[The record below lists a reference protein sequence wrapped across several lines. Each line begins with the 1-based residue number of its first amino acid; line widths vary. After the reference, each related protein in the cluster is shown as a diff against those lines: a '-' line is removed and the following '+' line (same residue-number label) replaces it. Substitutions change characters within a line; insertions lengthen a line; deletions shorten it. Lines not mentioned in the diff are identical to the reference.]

1 MWNSPSKI
9 LMVRPAAFGFNA
21 ETAENNSFQS
31 RESFSNALVLQ
42 QFDHAVLQLRTAGVE
57 VLVIEDLP
65 EPPKPD
71 AIFPNNWFSV
81 VNGQFKRYPM
91 FAANRRLERRDGV
104 KEKIEAFI
112 GRKMELVDWSP
123 YENEGRFLE
132 GTGSL
137 VLDRLYERVYASLS
151 PRTDESLV
159 RQWAAHYDYEAIIF
173 HAHDQEQQA
182 IYHSNVVMG
191 LGEAWAV
198 LCMECVAPEERE
210 MLRTS
215 LQECGK
221 ELIEITR
228 EQMNAFAG
236 NCMELC
242 NSKGEKLLV
251 MSTTGWNSLH
261 DSQKEKIHSLST
273 PLLINV
279 SEIERIGGGSI
290 RCMIAEL
297 E

>member
-9 LMVRPAAFGFNA
+9 LMVRPASFGYNA
-21 ETAENNSFQS
+21 ETAANNSFQNQAT
-31 RESFSNALVLQ
+31 FSPDLVLEQFGNALN
-42 QFDHAVLQLRTAGVE
+42 ALRNEGIE
-57 VLVIEDLP
+57 VLVIDDLP
-65 EPPKPD
+65 DPPKPD

-81 VNGQFKRYPM
+81 VNGKFQLYPM
-91 FAANRRLERRDGV
+91 FAPNRKLERRQDM
-104 KEKIEAFI
+104 KEKVEAFI
-112 GRKMELVDWSP
+112 GRTLQLEDWSHK
-123 YENEGRFLE
+123 ENEGIFLE

-137 VLDRLYERVYASLS
+137 VLDRLYERVYASIS
-151 PRTDESLV
+151 PRTDKGLV

-173 HAHDQEQQA
+173 QAHDRQQQA
-182 IYHSNVVMG
+182 IYHTNVVLG
-191 LGEAWAV
+191 LGETWAV
-198 LCMECVAPEERE
+198 VCLECIAPEERKI
-210 MLRTS
+210 LKRS

-236 NCMELC
+236 NCMELS
-242 NSKGEKLLV
+242 NDKGGKLLV
-251 MSTTGWNSLH
+251 MSTTGWSSLH
-261 DSQKEKIHSLST
+261 DNQKEKIHSFST
-273 PLLINV
+273 PLIINV

>member
-9 LMVRPAAFGFNA
+9 LMVRPAAFGYNA
-21 ETAENNSFQS
+21 ETAANNSFQS
-31 RESFSNALVLQ
+31 QAAFSPDLVLQ
-42 QFDHAVLQLRTAGVE
+42 QFDSAVNALREEGIE
-57 VLVIEDLP
+57 VLVIDDLLQ
-65 EPPKPD
+65 PPKPD

-81 VNGQFKRYPM
+81 VQGQFQLYPM
-91 FAANRRLERRDGV
+91 FAANRRLERRADV
-104 KEKIEAFI
+104 KEKIEAFT
-112 GRKMELVDWSP
+112 GRKMELVDWSL

-173 HAHDQEQQA
+173 HAYDGKQQA
-182 IYHSNVVMG
+182 IYHSNVVLG

-198 LCMECVAPEERE
+198 LCLECVAPEEHE

-236 NCMELC
+236 NCMELS
-242 NSKGEKLLV
+242 NGKGEKVMV

-261 DSQKEKIHSLST
+261 DNQKEKIHSLST

>member
-1 MWNSPSKI
+1 
-9 LMVRPAAFGFNA
+9 
-21 ETAENNSFQS
+21 
-31 RESFSNALVLQ
+31 VLQ
-42 QFDHAVLQLRTAGVE
+42 QFDHAVLHLRAAGVE
-57 VLVIEDLP
+57 VLVIDDTP
-65 EPPKPD
+65 TPPKPD

-81 VNGQFKRYPM
+81 VHGQFQRYPM
-91 FAANRRLERRDGV
+91 FAANRRLERRDDV
-104 KEKIEAFI
+104 KEKIEAFT
-112 GRKMELVDWSP
+112 GVKLELLDWSP

-137 VLDRLYERVYASLS
+137 VLDRLYERVYAALS
-151 PRTDESLV
+151 PRTDEHLV
-159 RQWAAHYDYEAIIF
+159 RQWAAHYDYEAVIF
-173 HAHDQEQQA
+173 HALDLKQQA

-191 LGEAWAV
+191 VGEAWAV
-198 LCMECVAPEERE
+198 LCLECVAPEERE

-221 ELIEITR
+221 ELIEITF

-236 NCMELC
+236 NCMELS
-242 NSKGEKLLV
+242 NGQGEKLLV

-261 DSQKEKIHSLST
+261 PNQKEKIHSLST

>member
-9 LMVRPAAFGFNA
+9 LMVRPAAFGYNA
-21 ETAENNSFQS
+21 ETAANNSFQS
-31 RESFSNALVLQ
+31 QAAFSPDLILEQFDNAVNALRNEGIEL
-42 QFDHAVLQLRTAGVE
+42 
-57 VLVIEDLP
+57 LVIDDLSH
-65 EPPKPD
+65 PPKPD

-81 VNGQFKRYPM
+81 VNGQFQLYPM
-91 FAANRRLERRDGV
+91 FAANRRLERRIDV
-104 KEKIEAFI
+104 KDQIEAFT
-112 GRKMELVDWSP
+112 GRRLDILDWSP

-137 VLDRLYERVYASLS
+137 VLDRLHERVYVSLS
-151 PRTDESLV
+151 PRTDEGLV

-173 HAHDQEQQA
+173 HAYDQKQQA

-191 LGEAWAV
+191 LGEEWAV
-198 LCMECVAPEERE
+198 VCLECVAPDERE
-210 MLRTS
+210 MLSTS
-215 LQECGK
+215 LQECEK

-228 EQMNAFAG
+228 IQMNAFAG
-236 NCMELC
+236 NCMELS
-242 NSKGEKLLV
+242 NGKGEKCMV
-251 MSTTGWNSLH
+251 MSFTGWNSLR
-261 DSQKEKIHSLST
+261 DTQKTQIEKLCST
-273 PLLINV
+273 LILDV